1 MANGAAADRSPC
13 PKNMSGR
20 EEFLLLRGD
29 ASPEERAAILAVLE
43 RRARAMRLAAWRRTR
58 QAAVARLPR
67 D

>member
-1 MANGAAADRSPC
+1 MANGAAAHRLPC

-43 RRARAMRLAAWRRTR
+43 RRARAMRLAAWRRAR
-58 QAAVARLPR
+58 QAAVTRRPR